1 MTEGVGWS
9 LTTCAGIGLVVT
21 QGIWKR
27 LLKGRTRSV
36 GTPLCPPLVPPPDVP
51 AVIDEDNSVIMP
63 DLGVT
68 PKNEDGQPVMIP
80 ATASAPAAPWKPN
93 ATGWCEWRGNKVA
106 CVSEMDPLP
115 EATGNYT
122 LKANLSGTS
131 ISRKGACRWTT
142 TKPQCR
148 VWLTQPGKWRLTW
161 NGSNAGKMV
170 SGARTVVVK

>member
-1 MTEGVGWS
+1 
-9 LTTCAGIGLVVT
+9 
-21 QGIWKR
+21 
-27 LLKGRTRSV
+27 V

-131 ISRKGACRWTT
+131 ISRKGACQWTT

-161 NGSNAGKMV
+161 SGENAGKMV
-170 SGARTVVVK
+170 SGQRTVIVK